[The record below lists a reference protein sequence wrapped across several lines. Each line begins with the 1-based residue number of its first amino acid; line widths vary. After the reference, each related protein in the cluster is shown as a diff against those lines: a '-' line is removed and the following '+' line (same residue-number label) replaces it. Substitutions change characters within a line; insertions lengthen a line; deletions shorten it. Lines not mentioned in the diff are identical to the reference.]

1 MARLTCVALIGVAL
15 CAGAVTLA
23 RRVGL
28 SSVLAQ
34 AAIFTAPDGTPCP
47 EVCLFGAEPG
57 KTSYTEAVRLL
68 EQHPFTR
75 ALHRSVNSNEN
86 FSAFESKNAG
96 FIVQIAKAWDS
107 DTLAW
112 IILTNANFGLMQ
124 APSGVGSLGDIIG
137 LLGAPTAVGLS
148 DSDLLTYAY
157 YEANRI
163 VLSAFRPWG
172 ADSVPISIDDP
183 VYAIQLSAP
192 GQPVDRAGEV
202 VDMNTVSLKQWKGFG
217 RVGKYRAAPTI
228 EVVP

>member
-1 MARLTCVALIGVAL
+1 MTRLSSVAFICIAV
-15 CAGAVTLA
+15 CAGAITLA
-23 RRVGL
+23 LRVGQ
-28 SSVLAQ
+28 SNALAQ

-57 KTSYTEAVRLL
+57 KTSYAEAVRLL

-75 ALHRSVNSNEN
+75 ALHLSVSSNER

-96 FIVQIAKAWDS
+96 FAVQIAKAWDS

-112 IILTNANFGLMQ
+112 IVLTNANFGLMR
-124 APSGVGSLGDIIG
+124 APSGVGSLGDMIG

-157 YEANRI
+157 YAANRI
-163 VLSAFRPWG
+163 VLSAFRTWG
-172 ADSVPISIDDP
+172 ADTVPISIDDP

-192 GQPVDRAGEV
+192 GQPVSAAGEIA
-202 VDMNTVSLKQWKGFG
+202 DMNTVSLKQWKGFG